1 MGSPSSHPLGTT
13 HEISF
18 LLIQVSLNSKVAN
31 EDAIWMKLNNETGFY
46 YVSDL
51 FLYLSRGWKE
61 DGRKVLSSKRSL
73 GKQP

>member
-1 MGSPSSHPLGTT
+1 M
-13 HEISF
+13 
-18 LLIQVSLNSKVAN
+18 SLNSKVAN

-51 FLYLSRGWKE
+51 FLYLSRDWKE